1 MAQEYK
7 VERIIETYEML
18 PDGTLRKIYE
28 ITATTALG
36 ITFTLAIPEAEFR
49 KETAEKRLRERA
61 TEIDQVMRL

>member
-28 ITATTALG
+28 ITATSQTG
-36 ITFTLAIPEAEFR
+36 VTFTITIPEAEFR
-49 KETAEKRLRERA
+49 RETVEKRLRERA
-61 TEIDQVMRL
+61 AEIDAIMKL

>member
-18 PDGTLRKIYE
+18 PDGTLRKVYE

-36 ITFTLAIPEAEFR
+36 VAFTITIPEADFR
-49 KETAEKRLRERA
+49 KEIAEKRLRERA
-61 TEIDQVMRL
+61 LEIDSIMKL

>member
-28 ITATTALG
+28 ITATTQAG
-36 ITFTLAIPEAEFR
+36 VTFTITIPEAEFR
-49 KETAEKRLRERA
+49 KETVEKRLRERA
-61 TEIDQVMRL
+61 AEIDAIMKL

>member
-36 ITFTLAIPEAEFR
+36 VTFTITIPEAEFR

-61 TEIDQVMRL
+61 AEIDAIMKL

>member
-1 MAQEYK
+1 MAQEYR

-28 ITATTALG
+28 ITATSQAG
-36 ITFTLAIPEAEFR
+36 VTFTITIPEAEFR

-61 TEIDQVMRL
+61 VEIDTIMKL

>member
-1 MAQEYK
+1 MAQEYR

-36 ITFTLAIPEAEFR
+36 VAFTLTIPEADFR
-49 KETAEKRLRERA
+49 KEIAAKRLRERA
-61 TEIDQVMRL
+61 AEIDQVMRL

>member
-1 MAQEYK
+1 VAQEYK

-28 ITATTALG
+28 VTATTQAG
-36 ITFTLAIPEAEFR
+36 VTFTITIPEAEFR

-61 TEIDQVMRL
+61 LEIDAVMKL

>member
-28 ITATTALG
+28 ITATTQAG
-36 ITFTLAIPEAEFR
+36 VTFTLTIPEAEFR

-61 TEIDQVMRL
+61 DELDAVMKL